1 MSNKFNTIMYVVTMV
16 ASLLNAYFAYKE
28 NNIDATIAWIVA
40 AGFSGGAA
48 GAYMKLHDLEKG
60 EEDDK

>member
-40 AGFSGGAA
+40 AGFSGGAS
-48 GAYMKLHDLEKG
+48 GAYMKLHDLENK

>member
-1 MSNKFNTIMYVVTMV
+1 MKNKVQMIMYGVTMV

-28 NNIDATIAWIVA
+28 NNIDATIAWVVA
-40 AGFSGGAA
+40 AGFSGGAS
-48 GAYMKLHDLEKG
+48 GAFMKLHDLEKG

>member
-16 ASLLNAYFAYKE
+16 ASFLNAYFAYKE

-40 AGFSGGAA
+40 AGFSGGAS
-48 GAYMKLHDLEKG
+48 GAYMKLHDLENK

>member
-1 MSNKFNTIMYVVTMV
+1 MYVVSMV

-40 AGFSGGAA
+40 AGFSGGAS